1 MRIRLVFSKADSLKY
16 TGNLDLQKIWERLL
30 RRANLPLAYSQ
41 GFHPQPRIN
50 QGCPL
55 PLGFIGENEMVD
67 IWLDFEQLNVQDLI
81 EKIHGSAPVGLTV
94 HQVEVVPDSA
104 PSLPTQIIAADY
116 HAILLQAVDLENLH
130 KQVEELLT
138 AEQFL
143 RERRGK
149 KYDLRPLIE
158 ALTVEVNPTQQKPF
172 LSMRLAARSGATGRP
187 DEVLSALG
195 MDPFAARF
203 VRTKLITT
211 LPTTLE
217 PIQTI

>member
-1 MRIRLVFSKADSLKY
+1 MRIRIVYSKADSLKY

-67 IWLDFEQLNVQDLI
+67 IWLDFEQLNVQELI
-81 EKIHGSAPVGLTV
+81 EKIHGSAPAGLTV

-104 PSLPTQIIAADY
+104 PSLPTQIVAADY
-116 HAILLQAVDLENLH
+116 HAILLQAVDLDNLH

-138 AEQFL
+138 TEKFL

-158 ALTVEVNPTQQKPF
+158 ALTVEVNASQQNPF
-172 LSMRLAARSGATGRP
+172 LFMRLAARSGATGRP